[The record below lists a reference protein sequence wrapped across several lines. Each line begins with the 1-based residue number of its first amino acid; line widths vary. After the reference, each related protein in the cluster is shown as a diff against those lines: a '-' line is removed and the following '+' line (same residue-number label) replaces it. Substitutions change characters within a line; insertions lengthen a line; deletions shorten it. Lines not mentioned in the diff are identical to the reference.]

1 MIPVENLFIDEGNL
15 HIFHRKERFMLA
27 STSSL
32 KDAAYFNGGKEFSIT
47 YSFLKLLTAPVDSMN
62 WSSLS
67 FVDSVLEVN

>member
-1 MIPVENLFIDEGNL
+1 
-15 HIFHRKERFMLA
+15 MLA